1 MPSSREFNV
10 PPVIFPNPGPQQRRA
25 PSTPFQPQTMP
36 QSRPPNPNPNPNLP
50 FMSFD
55 MSSASASSSSSSH
68 FSAPIYGNPTF
79 EDDLPLLE
87 ELGINTRQI
96 YRETQS
102 ILNPFKSNP
111 SFFDDGDLSGPF
123 LYLLLFGLFQLLAG
137 KLHFGI
143 ILGWISVSACFIYV
157 AFNMLAGSNGTLTLY
172 TCLSL
177 VGYGF
182 VPGFLLVLLLM
193 GKSIEDWWLML
204 VAWCICYSLCWFC
217 SDGAEDL
224 DLDLYFWNL
233 PTYGHPLSR
242 VHWEFVFPVF
252 QLWPSLFHFL
262 GE

>member
-96 YRETQS
+96 YRKTQS

-177 VGYGF
+177 VGYGMLPIVILSAISLFIPQGTMVMYGLGAFF
-182 VPGFLLVLLLM
+182 VMWSTRVCTRLLIGIASYGEEHRGLVAYACCLVYLLFSLLVL
-193 GKSIEDWWLML
+193 
-204 VAWCICYSLCWFC
+204 F
-217 SDGAEDL
+217 
-224 DLDLYFWNL
+224 
-233 PTYGHPLSR
+233 
-242 VHWEFVFPVF
+242 
-252 QLWPSLFHFL
+252 
-262 GE
+262 